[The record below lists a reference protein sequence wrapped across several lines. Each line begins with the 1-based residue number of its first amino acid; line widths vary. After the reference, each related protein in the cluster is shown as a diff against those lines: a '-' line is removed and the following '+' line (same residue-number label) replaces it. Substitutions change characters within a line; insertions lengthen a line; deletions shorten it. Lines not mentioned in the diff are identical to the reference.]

1 MKSLVA
7 FFSAGG
13 TTASLA
19 EKIAGMTGSDLFEI
33 VPEQPYTPEDLDW
46 NDPEARCN
54 REFRTGEDVPVS
66 GRIGSL
72 DEYELI
78 FLGFPIWY
86 HGAPNII
93 NTFCKAYDW
102 TGKSVALFATSGGSD
117 IGETETKLMP
127 FMQGAKIVHTQ
138 VMPGGG
144 EPKAANE
151 MADKKGGKKHG
162 RGKHK

>member
-13 TTASLA
+13 TTAGLA
-19 EKIAGMTGSDLFEI
+19 KKIAGMTGSDMFEI

-46 NDPEARCN
+46 TNPEARCN
-54 REFRTGEDVPVS
+54 REFRSGEDVPVS
-66 GRIGSL
+66 GKIESL

-86 HGAPNII
+86 ECAPNII
-93 NTFCKAYDW
+93 NTF
-102 TGKSVALFATSGGSD
+102 VLSGGSEM
-117 IGETETKLMP
+117 GETEAKLMP
-127 FMQGAKIVHTQ
+127 FMPGAKIVHTQ

-144 EPKAANE
+144 EPKASKETTGN
-151 MADKKGGKKHG
+151 KGGKKHKH
-162 RGKHK
+162 GKHK

>member
-13 TTASLA
+13 TTSGLA
-19 EKIAGMTGSDLFEI
+19 KKIAGMTGSDMFEI

-46 NDPEARCN
+46 TNPEARCN
-54 REFRTGEDVPVS
+54 REFRSGADVPVS
-66 GRIGSL
+66 GIIQSL

-86 HGAPNII
+86 ECAPNII

-102 TGKSVALFATSGGSD
+102 TGKSVALFATSGGSEM
-117 IGETETKLMP
+117 GETEAKLMP
-127 FMQGAKIVHTQ
+127 FMPGAKIVHTQ

-144 EPKAANE
+144 EPKASKETTGN
-151 MADKKGGKKHG
+151 KGGKKHKH
-162 RGKHK
+162 GKHK